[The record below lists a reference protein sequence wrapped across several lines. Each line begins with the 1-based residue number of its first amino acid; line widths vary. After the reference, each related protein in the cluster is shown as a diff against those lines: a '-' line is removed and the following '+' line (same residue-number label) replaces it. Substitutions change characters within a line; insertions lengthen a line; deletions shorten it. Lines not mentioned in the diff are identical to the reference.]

1 MSRRAGFRGSLF
13 FYRLLLR
20 GYPQSFRRRFGPSM
34 EADFLQMLEDQSG
47 PRAWLR
53 VFGDLAV
60 SIPRERARGRAP
72 KRDPR
77 WQSLAGEL
85 RYAARGLFD
94 APAFTAVAVVTLAL
108 GIGANSAIF
117 TVVDSVLLRPLPYER
132 PEQLVMIWESN
143 VERGIDRNL
152 VTQASFLDWEEQ
164 NETFEAMGAFTSFPV
179 TVSGDG
185 EPERLPAISVTQ
197 KFLDV
202 LRVRPAH
209 GRLFL
214 DSDHETGAP
223 YVALSSH
230 ELWTSRFGADPGAV
244 GRTIRIDG
252 DVVTIVGVLPPSFR
266 LVMSDADLW
275 VPRRFDSDDRQ
286 NRKAHMLR
294 VVARRRP
301 GVSLDEARADMTTI
315 AARLSEDHPEWMTGW
330 SVNVVSLHDDL
341 VGQERTRLLVLLGAV
356 ALVLLIACV
365 NVANLLLARA
375 SSRER
380 ETAIRVAMGARR
392 SQLLKQFLVESTLLA
407 LVGGALGMSLAFY
420 GLDALLSLAPGELPR
435 ASEIHMGWRV
445 VAFTTSVSLAV
456 GFVFGVLPGLRASR
470 ADLVSRLKDGS
481 ASAGNARER
490 VRSGLVIAEVALS
503 LVLLAGAGLLLNSFW
518 RLLQVDPG
526 FNPDGALAVSL
537 YLPPSRYPEIQKQE
551 QFYGELEEKLRA
563 IPSVRAVGAT
573 TSLPL
578 NKNESTRSFLVE
590 GRAAPAPGERTP
602 LPYRAVSPDYF
613 RATGIALLKGR
624 AFDERDRAEST
635 PVLVINE
642 TMARRIWPDEDP
654 LGRRIA
660 FAEDGPWHEVVG
672 VVADTKHYGLDEPAR
687 GAMYAPSLQRTWRWM
702 SWRTF
707 VLRTSQAPLALLPRV
722 RNELRLADEE
732 LPIYA
737 VDTLDAQVSGSMAA
751 SRFSLIILG
760 AFAAAAL
767 ALASIGI
774 YGVIA
779 FAVGLRSRE
788 MGLRMAL
795 GASRANVL
803 SLVVG
808 QAMKNVALGLAV
820 GLVGAVL
827 LTRFLSSS
835 LYGVEP
841 TDATTLLLATIVLA
855 TVALGAVYWPARRAT
870 RVDPMLALRHE

>member
-1 MSRRAGFRGSLF
+1 
-13 FYRLLLR
+13 
-20 GYPQSFRRRFGPSM
+20 
-34 EADFLQMLEDQSG
+34 
-47 PRAWLR
+47 
-53 VFGDLAV
+53 
-60 SIPRERARGRAP
+60 
-72 KRDPR
+72 
-77 WQSLAGEL
+77 
-85 RYAARGLFD
+85 
-94 APAFTAVAVVTLAL
+94 
-108 GIGANSAIF
+108 
-117 TVVDSVLLRPLPYER
+117 
-132 PEQLVMIWESN
+132 MIWESN
-143 VERGIDRNL
+143 VERGVDRNL

-164 NETFEAMGAFTSFPV
+164 NQTFQAIGAFTAFPV

-185 EPERLPAISVTQ
+185 EPERLPAISITR

-202 LRVRPAH
+202 LRVQPAH

-223 YVALSSH
+223 YIALLSH
-230 ELWTSRFGADPGAV
+230 ELWTSRFGADPDAV

-252 DVVTIVGVLPPSFR
+252 NVVTIVGVLPPTFR

-275 VPRRFDSDDRQ
+275 VPRRFDSEDRQ

-294 VVARRRP
+294 VVGRRRP

-330 SVNVVSLHDDL
+330 SVNVVSLHEDL

-380 ETAIRVAMGARR
+380 ETAIRVAMGAGRR
-392 SQLLKQFLVESTLLA
+392 QLLKQFLVESTLLA

-420 GLDALLSLAPGELPR
+420 GLDALLSLAPVELPR
-435 ASEIHMGWRV
+435 ASEIQMGWRV
-445 VAFTTSVSLAV
+445 FAFTTSVSLAV

-470 ADLVSRLKDGS
+470 ADLVSSLKDGS
-481 ASAGNARER
+481 ASAGTARER

-526 FNPDGALAVSL
+526 FNPEGALAVSF
-537 YLPPSRYPEIQKQE
+537 YLPSSRYPEIQQQE

-563 IPSVRAVGAT
+563 IPSVRMVGAT

-578 NKNESTRSFLVE
+578 NTNESTRSFLVE

-602 LPYRAVSPDYF
+602 MPYRAISPDYF
-613 RATGIALLKGR
+613 RATGIALLRGR

-654 LGRRIA
+654 LGQRLA
-660 FAEDGPWHEVVG
+660 FAEDSPWHEVVG

-707 VLRTSQAPLALLPRV
+707 VLRTGEARHSLLALLPRV

-737 VDTLDAQVSGSMAA
+737 VDTLDAQVSGSMAVN
-751 SRFSLIILG
+751 RFSLIILG

-795 GASRANVL
+795 GASRANVV
-803 SLVVG
+803 SLIVS
-808 QAMKNVALGLAV
+808 QAMKKVALGLAV

-841 TDATTLLLATIVLA
+841 TDATTLLLATFVLA